1 MMKVC
6 EASAGIFCTDSLRLR
21 LCRQELFYIH
31 CFPLRLFWQK
41 CFSIYFFSLGLCRQE
56 LFYIHRFLRLLRQEM
71 FCIHHFLRLS
81 GQELFRIHHFLR
93 LSRQEFFCI
102 HHFPLRLCWQE
113 CLKLC
118 VIITALALSYH
129 FQ

>member
-41 CFSIYFFSLGLCRQE
+41 CFCIYFFSLGLCRQE
-56 LFYIHRFLRLLRQEM
+56 LFYIH
-71 FCIHHFLRLS
+71 HFLRLS
-81 GQELFRIHHFLR
+81 RQELFYIHCFLRLSRQELFYIQHFLR

-102 HHFPLRLCWQE
+102 HHFLLRLCRQE

-118 VIITALALSYH
+118 VIITALALSCQ
-129 FQ
+129 F